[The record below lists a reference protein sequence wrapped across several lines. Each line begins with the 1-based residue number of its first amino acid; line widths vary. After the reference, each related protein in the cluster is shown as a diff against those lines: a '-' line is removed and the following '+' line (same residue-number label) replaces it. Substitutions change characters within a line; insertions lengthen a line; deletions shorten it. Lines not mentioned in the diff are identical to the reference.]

1 MVLYLDSSSIVKL
14 YLTEEASALT
24 REPLSQAAKSVT
36 SLVAYAEVR
45 AALAAARRARRIRSN
60 RELAA
65 AKSDVELDWEEF
77 AHAEVTESL
86 VGTAGDLAEKHSLSG
101 FDALHL
107 ASALGFRASTAEEV
121 QLLTW
126 DHRLARAAQNE
137 GFVLAHEVT
146 T

>member
-1 MVLYLDSSSIVKL
+1 LYLDSSSIVKL
-14 YLTEEASALT
+14 YLSENGSEFTRQALDKA
-24 REPLSQAAKSVT
+24 PKSVT
-36 SLVAYAEVR
+36 SLIAYAEVR
-45 AALAAARRARRIRSN
+45 AALSAARRARRIRSN

-65 AKSDVELDWEEF
+65 AKSDLESDWEEF
-77 AHAEVTESL
+77 AHADVTETL

-101 FDALHL
+101 FDAIHL

-126 DHRLARAAQNE
+126 DRRLAAAAQTE